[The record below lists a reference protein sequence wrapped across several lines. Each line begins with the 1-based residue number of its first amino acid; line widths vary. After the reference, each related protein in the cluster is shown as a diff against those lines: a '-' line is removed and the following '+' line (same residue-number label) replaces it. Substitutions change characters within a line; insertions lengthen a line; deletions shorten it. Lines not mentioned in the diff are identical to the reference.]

1 MYYYLIKFSSKD
13 TKKIKKSKRK
23 TFVNMK
29 GSIKMF
35 LNFLIDI
42 RKSKQLTFCGCC
54 EVDQNYEIKIE
65 DNTKKVINDR
75 TALTFS

>member
-1 MYYYLIKFSSKD
+1 M
-13 TKKIKKSKRK
+13 KR
-23 TFVNMK
+23 
-29 GSIKMF
+29 SIKMF

-75 TALTFS
+75 TALTFSWH